1 MRNRYCKE
9 FGFNSTGIKA
19 RLELLG
25 LSETDLELCDTLH
38 KQVIIP
44 NIDKIIDTFY
54 AYMLSQPDMLLYL
67 DSQKLIDRLKE
78 TQTRYLLSL
87 GKHFN
92 TADYFEKRLRVGLA
106 HANVRIPPYL
116 YICAYH
122 NLRQLICALFPESIN
137 KNVELQQK
145 LYFFVNKITALDM
158 SLAIETYHH
167 SQVNKLKNSL
177 ETLKQEEDH
186 LRHLAE
192 TDLLTGLPNH
202 AHVVA
207 MLEGSVLNAQRDKE
221 PLCVMM
227 ADIDFFKKVNDTHG
241 HLTGDG
247 VLREVANRLRMA
259 VRDLDIVG
267 RYGGEEFLVIFTDT
281 GIEKAYEVAERIRK
295 RIADSPINLQENTI
309 NITISLGLCSLHDDD
324 DDINSVIERADQAM
338 YLAKNGG
345 RNCSKVCIQDAARR

>member
-9 FGFNSTGIKA
+9 FGFNSTGIKT
-19 RLELLG
+19 RLQLVGLDDADFELH
-25 LSETDLELCDTLH
+25 DTLQ

-44 NIDKIIDTFY
+44 HIDEIIDKFY

-67 DSQKLIDRLKE
+67 DNQKLIDRLKK
-78 TQTRYLLSL
+78 TQTAYLLNL
-87 GKHFN
+87 GKNFN
-92 TADYFEKRLRVGLA
+92 TADYFEERLRVGLA
-106 HANVRIPPYL
+106 HAKVRIPPFL

-122 NLRQLICALFPESIN
+122 RLSHLIYELFP
-137 KNVELQQK
+137 KNIKQNNELQQQ
-145 LYFFVNKITALDM
+145 LYMFIAKITALDM

-167 SQVNKLKNSL
+167 AQLNKLENSL
-177 ETLKQEEDH
+177 ETLKLEEDR

-202 AHVVA
+202 AHVVG
-207 MLEGSVLNAQRDKE
+207 MLESSIANALKDKE

-227 ADIDFFKKVNDTHG
+227 ADIDFFKKVNDSHG
-241 HLTGDG
+241 HLVGDG
-247 VLREVANRLRMA
+247 VLREVAKRLRMA
-259 VRDLDIVG
+259 LRDLDVIG

-281 GIEKAYEVAERIRK
+281 DVDKAYEVAERIRK
-295 RIADSPINLQENTI
+295 RISDSPINLPGNTI
-309 NITISLGLCSLHDDD
+309 HVSISLGLCALRQGDNVNSL
-324 DDINSVIERADQAM
+324 IERADQAM

>member
-9 FGFNSTGIKA
+9 FGFNSTGIKT
-19 RLELLG
+19 RLQLVG
-25 LSETDLELCDTLH
+25 LDEADFKLRDTLQ

-44 NIDKIIDTFY
+44 HIDEIIDKFY

-67 DSQKLIDRLKE
+67 DNQKLIDRLKN
-78 TQTRYLLSL
+78 TQTAYLLSL
-87 GKHFN
+87 GKNFN
-92 TADYFEKRLRVGLA
+92 TADYFEERLRVGLA
-106 HANVRIPPYL
+106 HAKVRIPPFL

-122 NLRQLICALFPESIN
+122 RLSHLIYEVFPENIKQN
-137 KNVELQQK
+137 NELQQQ
-145 LYFFVNKITALDM
+145 LTMFIAKITALDM

-167 SQVNKLKNSL
+167 AQLNKLESSL
-177 ETLKQEEDH
+177 ETLKQEEDR

-202 AHVVA
+202 AHVVG
-207 MLEGSVLNAQRDKE
+207 MLESSIANSLKDKE

-227 ADIDFFKKVNDTHG
+227 ADIDFFKKVNDSHG
-241 HLTGDG
+241 HLVGDG
-247 VLREVANRLRMA
+247 VLREVAKRLRMA
-259 VRDLDIVG
+259 LRDLDVIG

-281 GIEKAYEVAERIRK
+281 DVDKAYEVAERIRK
-295 RIADSPINLQENTI
+295 RISDSPINLQGNAI
-309 NITISLGLCSLHDDD
+309 GVSISLGLCTLRQDDGVNSL
-324 DDINSVIERADQAM
+324 IERADQAM